1 MPRLRRIG
9 QVSVVVLAATVDLLV
24 WRGARDLRGGG
35 TLPFWV
41 VPTLTVVVYPVL
53 LFRWRRPVEVF
64 AVLWTYGLAGLIV
77 PLYGPFAGLLVALH
91 AVACRT
97 RTRVA
102 VSLFAACT
110 IPFGINTYNNATTAT
125 GDNFF
130 AILIVA
136 GVLWAAFSATIWG
149 LGRFTYLAERRS
161 RLMRALQAKE
171 AEDAVRTERLRLARE
186 LHDIVAHAVS
196 AMILQAAGT
205 RALMSPHQDEH
216 VRKALTV
223 IESVG
228 VQAMNELHRLLGLLR
243 SVDPDRADSAYEQPG
258 LDDVPALIELS
269 RDSDLEVEAIVE
281 GRPAQLDRSVDLAA
295 YRVIQES
302 LTNATKYGGRATS
315 VRIHVGWGQ
324 DHVMIAVRNTR
335 GAPMRDVPVPPQMIS
350 SGHGLLGLA
359 ERISLLGGRL
369 EAGPDSNGFLVRAEL
384 PLSRAEQA
392 SVAAEQEGD
401 R

>member
-1 MPRLRRIG
+1 
-9 QVSVVVLAATVDLLV
+9 
-24 WRGARDLRGGG
+24 
-35 TLPFWV
+35 
-41 VPTLTVVVYPVL
+41 
-53 LFRWRRPVEVF
+53 
-64 AVLWTYGLAGLIV
+64 
-77 PLYGPFAGLLVALH
+77 
-91 AVACRT
+91 
-97 RTRVA
+97 
-102 VSLFAACT
+102 
-110 IPFGINTYNNATTAT
+110 
-125 GDNFF
+125 
-130 AILIVA
+130 
-136 GVLWAAFSATIWG
+136 
-149 LGRFTYLAERRS
+149 
-161 RLMRALQAKE
+161 MRALQAKE
-171 AEDAVRTERLRLARE
+171 SEDAVRTERLRLARE